1 VTVTSS
7 EHAARE
13 PVPVAH
19 ARPRGSRRLYAFGVL
34 LLLLTSIGV
43 WSIGS
48 RRASQARAE
57 AGAREQELGRGAR
70 VRVAPVKP
78 GPAARVLSLQGEARP
93 FAEVTL
99 YAKVSGYL
107 RNLRVD
113 KGDRVRA
120 GQLIATIDSPE
131 LDSQFLAAQADAKN
145 KRANAK
151 RYGALGPTGM
161 VSSQELEQAQANADV
176 ADATQASLATQRG
189 YRIIRAP
196 FDGLVTARFADPGA
210 LIQSAANGQSGAI
223 PIVTVSKADRL
234 RVYVYLD
241 QSSAAF
247 VHNGDLATITTPER
261 PGFSRKA
268 PVARTAGQLA
278 PRTRTMLTEIDVDDA
293 DGAIVPGSFV
303 QVTLETRRPP
313 SLEVPAEALVM
324 RNEKPHVAVID
335 AGHHVHYRQV
345 VIADDDGQSIRLQDG
360 VKAGELVA
368 LDLGNAADDGAA
380 VQVIAPP
387 PAPPAP
393 ASARR

>member
-1 VTVTSS
+1 MT
-7 EHAARE
+7 E
-13 PVPVAH
+13 PEQPPPKPAE
-19 ARPRGSRRLYAFGVL
+19 RKRGSKRLYVAGLGVL
-34 LLLLTSIGV
+34 LATLLGV
-43 WSIGS
+43 WSLGA
-48 RRASQARAE
+48 RRASQAQAE
-57 AGAREQELGRGAR
+57 AGAREQELGRGMR
-70 VRVAPVKP
+70 VRVAPVKG
-78 GPAARVLSLQGEARP
+78 GPAVRRLTLQGEARP

-120 GQLIATIDSPE
+120 GQLIATIEAPE
-131 LDSQFLAAQADAKN
+131 LDQQYQAALADAKN

-151 RYGALGPTGM
+151 RYTALGPSGM
-161 VSSQELEQAQANADV
+161 VSSQELDQAQASADV

-196 FDGLVTARFADPGA
+196 FDGLVTARFADPGT
-210 LIQSAANGQSGAI
+210 LIQSAANGQSGAV
-223 PIVTVSKADRL
+223 PIVAVSKSDRL

-241 QSSAAF
+241 QASAAF
-247 VHNGDLATITTPER
+247 VHAGDVAEVRLPER
-261 PGFSRKA
+261 PGFVRKA

-303 QVTLETRRPP
+303 QVALETRRPP

-324 RNEKPHVAVID
+324 RNEKPQVAVID
-335 AGHHVHYRQV
+335 GGHRVHYRSV
-345 VIADDDGQSIRLQDG
+345 VVEDDDGQAIRLRAG
-360 VKAGELVA
+360 VEEGELVA
-368 LDLGNAADDGAA
+368 LDLGNAADEGAA
-380 VQVIAPP
+380 VQVVP
-387 PAPPAP
+387 PAAPAT